1 MTPSQPAL
9 QSFLRSIGCEGH
21 ANDAASLAFARKVVE
36 ALGEPGNR
44 ARMAGADAWNESE
57 AASLD
62 ERMEAADRVWK
73 AMLAARFG
81 R

>member
-1 MTPSQPAL
+1 MTPTNSQL
-9 QSFLRSIGCEGH
+9 QSFLIEAGLPGWAES
-21 ANDAASLAFARKVVE
+21 ASHIAGVRKVIE

-81 R
+81 